1 MTIEERTLS
10 MLVNNRPGVLS
21 RIAAVFSSRGY
32 NINTLCVAETI
43 DPDVSRITLT
53 SSADSDFTDKIK
65 KQLYK
70 LVDVIEVSDFSGPA
84 FLHRE
89 LMIFGVKVA
98 PETRIE
104 IMRAIERFGCRI
116 ATMSQNYYILES
128 TGSRAENEA
137 VLAYFDPFGVEE
149 MNRTG
154 SVALKKT
161 AGTDVSLQA
170 S

>member
-43 DPDVSRITLT
+43 NPDISRITLT
-53 SSADSDFTDKIK
+53 SSADTDFTDKIK

-70 LVDVIEVSDFSGPA
+70 LVDVIEVLDFSGPA

-89 LMIFGVKVA
+89 LMIFGVRVT

-104 IMRAIERFGCRI
+104 IMRAIERFGCQI

-128 TGSRAENEA
+128 TGSREENQA

-154 SVALKKT
+154 AVALKK
-161 AGTDVSLQA
+161 ASSQA
-170 S
+170 

>member
-32 NINTLCVAETI
+32 NINTLCVAETVNPEI
-43 DPDVSRITLT
+43 SRITLT

-65 KQLYK
+65 KQLLK
-70 LVDVIEVSDFSGPA
+70 LVDVVDVSDFSGPA

-89 LMIFGVKVA
+89 LMIFGVKVT

-116 ATMSQNYYILES
+116 ATMSPNYYILES
-128 TGSRAENEA
+128 TGSRQENEA

-154 SVALKKT
+154 AVTLKRT
-161 AGTDVSLQA
+161 SAQA
-170 S
+170 